1 VIYRRTHIFN
11 KEKEMKRV
19 IAFLLSGLL
28 VLSVIACSKKDSGGT
43 AGGAQPAGPDKALV
57 YLFIK
62 NRGDLAYW
70 DSMAEGG
77 DRAARDFAGKANVK
91 VIETTADL
99 TANLTAIYEAADA
112 GAGLII
118 TASDFKD
125 NLVEVAQKFP
135 KITFVIIGEDVVNEA
150 PNIYG
155 FDFRVS
161 EASFL
166 AGVVAADIA
175 SQKSN
180 TIGFI
185 GGMDETV
192 VIQEFIVGYI
202 QGAKYY
208 DPKVNVV
215 YNYVGGWGDP
225 DTARTQALAQYNDAK
240 AEIIFACAGGSGNG
254 VHTAASEVGKYVVGV
269 DSDQTLMYQS
279 DTKIQSRFVTSVLKL
294 AGNAIYNTIDQ
305 YLKGEKLAVGV
316 YQILG
321 VAENSVGIVENNL
334 FNQYVSAAGK
344 AKLEQA
350 KADISSGAVKVES
363 AIGKDQPTI
372 KALIAN
378 LIR

>member
-1 VIYRRTHIFN
+1 MKKVIGVLVTG
-11 KEKEMKRV
+11 
-19 IAFLLSGLL
+19 FLLLALIGCGKSG
-28 VLSVIACSKKDSGGT
+28 SAAKT
-43 AGGAQPAGPDKALV
+43 AGGAKAADGGPAKELIYV
-57 YLFIK
+57 FIK

-70 DSMAEGG
+70 DSIAEGG
-77 DRAARDFAGKANVK
+77 DKAAAAFSGKA
-91 VIETTADL
+91 VIRVVETTADL
-99 TANLTAIYEAADA
+99 TANLTAMYEAADA

-118 TASDFKD
+118 TASDYKD
-125 NLVEVAQKFP
+125 NLVEVANKFP
-135 KITFVIIGEDVVNEA
+135 NISCVIIGEDVVDQA
-150 PNIYG
+150 KNIYG
-155 FDFRVS
+155 IDFRVS

-175 SQKSN
+175 SQGIAGTRKSN
-180 TIGFI
+180 VIGFI

-192 VIQEFIVGYI
+192 VIQEFFVGYI

-208 DPKVNVV
+208 DPKVNIV

-269 DSDQTLMYQS
+269 DSDQTQMYKS

-294 AGNAIYNTIDQ
+294 CNNAVFNIIDT
-305 YLKGEKLAVGV
+305 YLGGEKLPAGV
-316 YQILG
+316 YQVLG
-321 VAENSVGIVENNL
+321 VAEDAVGIVENDL
-334 FNQYVSAAGK
+334 FTSYVSAAGK

-350 KADISSGAVKVES
+350 KADIASGKVKVQS
-363 AIGKDQPTI
+363 AIGLEQPEI
-372 KALIAN
+372 KALITA